1 MMDNNVTEGNYVL
14 VFRNIVFTICYK
26 QITYF
31 FFVCYIVARNLNF
44 QLTLG
49 PTISTK

>member
-1 MMDNNVTEGNYVL
+1 MIDNIVTEGNYVL

-31 FFVCYIVARNLNF
+31 FVCNIVARNLYLK
-44 QLTLG
+44 LTFV
-49 PTISTK
+49 PP